1 MKNDLE
7 NDEEMELA
15 NLKEETSDEKFL
27 KLEISDVENKN
38 LWWVFDILC
47 GKRKYKENEF
57 KYFDASDLKWIL
69 KKLGVKNL
77 P

>member
-1 MKNDLE
+1 MKNELEEQEDL
-7 NDEEMELA
+7 DLK

-27 KLEISDVENKN
+27 KLEISDVENWN
-38 LWWVFDILC
+38 LWRVFDILC
-47 GKRKYKENEF
+47 GTRKFKENEF
-57 KYFDASDLKWIL
+57 KYFDASDLKRIL